1 MEEKLYKW
9 QVVID
14 GRYNG
19 KQYNYIQFLVLPTN
33 KKNEAYSIAVEK
45 FNFEQYAGELNYEYE
60 YVESI
65 TLI

>member
-19 KQYNYIQFLVLPTN
+19 KQYNYIQFLYLPTN
-33 KKNEAYSIAVEK
+33 KKNEAYSIAAEK

-60 YVESI
+60 YVDSVI
-65 TLI
+65 LM

>member
-1 MEEKLYKW
+1 MEKLYKW

-14 GRYNG
+14 GRYGG
-19 KQYNYIQFLVLPTN
+19 KQYNYIQFLDLPTN
-33 KKNEAYSIAVEK
+33 EKNEAYSIAAEK
-45 FNFEQYAGELNYEYE
+45 FNFEHCGGEHNYEYE